1 MSSLSGLSGLSC
13 YWVCSLA
20 GGFSRYRGTV
30 VIVLSADMHR
40 FNYIPRLE
48 VLQFMDACE
57 HLLSFKRE
65 QGGLTEEEEQA
76 LQSYMDRLQELLA
89 IADRYEK
96 AD

>member
-1 MSSLSGLSGLSC
+1 M
-13 YWVCSLA
+13 A
-20 GGFSRYRGTV
+20 GGLSRYRGAV
-30 VIVLSADMHR
+30 GIVRSAHMHR

-57 HLLSFKRE
+57 HFLSFKRE
-65 QGGLTEEEEQA
+65 QGGLTQEEERA

-89 IADRYEK
+89 LADRHER